1 MPERTPLR
9 LVGSNICLIFA
20 AAPVAVSVTIMED
33 IPFEF
38 IVILFGFFVGA
49 LALTIAFFVL
59 KQKRLQQL
67 KDPRKD
73 HFRPRG

>member
-1 MPERTPLR
+1 MSGWTPLR
-9 LVGSNICLIFA
+9 LAGSNICRIFA

-33 IPFEF
+33 IPFGF

-59 KQKRLQQL
+59 KQKRLQRL

>member
-1 MPERTPLR
+1 M
-9 LVGSNICLIFA
+9 
-20 AAPVAVSVTIMED
+20 IMED
-33 IPFEF
+33 IPFGF

-59 KQKRLQQL
+59 KQKRLHQL

>member
-1 MPERTPLR
+1 MPGWTPLR
-9 LVGSNICLIFA
+9 LAGSNICRIFA
-20 AAPVAVSVTIMED
+20 ATPVAVSVTIMED
-33 IPFEF
+33 IPFGF

-59 KQKRLQQL
+59 KQKRLQRL

>member
-1 MPERTPLR
+1 MSGWTPLR
-9 LVGSNICLIFA
+9 LAGSNICRIFA
-20 AAPVAVSVTIMED
+20 ATPVAVNVTIMED
-33 IPFEF
+33 IPFGF

-59 KQKRLQQL
+59 KQKRLQRL

>member
-1 MPERTPLR
+1 M
-9 LVGSNICLIFA
+9 
-20 AAPVAVSVTIMED
+20 IMED
-33 IPFEF
+33 IPFGF

-49 LALTIAFFVL
+49 LALAIAFFVL
-59 KQKRLQQL
+59 KQKRLQRL

>member
-1 MPERTPLR
+1 M
-9 LVGSNICLIFA
+9 
-20 AAPVAVSVTIMED
+20 IMED
-33 IPFEF
+33 IPFGF

-59 KQKRLQQL
+59 KQKRLQRL

-73 HFRPRG
+73 HLRHRE